1 VASKTYRCVGGIL
14 DGTHVNLDMRE
25 VTHFVAPI
33 RKPRKGDDSKTICDI
48 YKFVQGKL
56 MLSHRSELDQD
67 FQGIY

>member
-1 VASKTYRCVGGIL
+1 
-14 DGTHVNLDMRE
+14 MRE